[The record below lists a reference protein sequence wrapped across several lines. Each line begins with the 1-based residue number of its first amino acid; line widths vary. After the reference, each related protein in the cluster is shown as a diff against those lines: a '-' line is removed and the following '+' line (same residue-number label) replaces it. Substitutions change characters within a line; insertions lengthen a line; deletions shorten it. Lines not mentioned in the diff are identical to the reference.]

1 MHIYI
6 DQSRHNDGCQVWQDG
21 DGAGA
26 RAWVGAGAGSHESR
40 DQTDA
45 GPVPYPRILI
55 LNLGAVSPNT
65 NLMHMPFVALNPHP

>member
-1 MHIYI
+1 
-6 DQSRHNDGCQVWQDG
+6 
-21 DGAGA
+21 
-26 RAWVGAGAGSHESR
+26 VGAGAGSHESR